1 MRLNNCALPTAPYLV
16 FHNGGK
22 VMGQLRI
29 TQQGVGWKSNPVEG
43 KESQVVT
50 FSGSEIKFATW
61 MRTARNFLLRLSLS
75 KGQRHSF
82 ENLARE
88 DLDALKK
95 AIETVT
101 NGNVHLDVKDVSLK
115 GWNWGKADVQAN
127 DLAFLVQ
134 QRVAFEV
141 PLAAISNSNMAGKN
155 EVALE
160 FSPPSAPER
169 SNRPPDELMEM
180 RFYIPQRTGK
190 KRSGSKEDGE
200 ASDEDADD
208 EGEEEEEDYDE
219 EGNPISAAEAFH
231 NAITTR
237 AEIKEQAGDA
247 IVTLPDV
254 SVPTPRGRYDIELH
268 ADHLRLHGKTYD
280 YKIPYK
286 HIHRMFLLPKPDAT
300 FQQLIVGL
308 EPPLRQGQTRY
319 PWLVMQW
326 PDGEEID
333 LTLNIDDDELNRK
346 YPGLQKDWSQQ
357 TYIVVGQLMGKLSGR
372 EVVDNTTFRSV
383 TNNGQNTAV
392 KASVKAVQ
400 GDLHFLEKSMLFV
413 AKQPILIDYN
423 QISKASFSRVTGAL
437 RTCDITIKLNSEVE
451 HTFTSI
457 NKDDFPAIK
466 SYLRDR
472 NVRVKEQSDASAMR
486 DIDKMDLGSEDDD
499 EEEQSARGAAKA
511 RPSVPGGDMDDDSE
525 AEDEDFQADTSDE
538 GSPSESDSEV
548 SDGAVSDDMV
558 GGSKKKGNGSAPAKG
573 NGAAAPAPAKP
584 KAAPKPKPTKPAA
597 TNGKQSTKSKETVD
611 TDDDDDDVMDV
622 DDEDQPP
629 KSKKQKTD

>member
-1 MRLNNCALPTAPYLV
+1 M
-16 FHNGGK
+16 F
-22 VMGQLRI
+22 
-29 TQQGVGWKSNPVEG
+29 KS
-43 KESQVVT
+43 
-50 FSGSEIKFATW
+50 
-61 MRTARNFLLRLSLS
+61 RTARNFLLRLSLS

-115 GWNWGKADVQAN
+115 GWNWGKADVQGELQTRLLTRAPMLMMLSYSAN

-231 NAITTR
+231 NAIITR

-300 FQQLIVGL
+300 FQQLIV
-308 EPPLRQGQTRY
+308 
-319 PWLVMQW
+319 
-326 PDGEEID
+326 
-333 LTLNIDDDELNRK
+333 
-346 YPGLQKDWSQQ
+346 
-357 TYIVVGQLMGKLSGR
+357 
-372 EVVDNTTFRSV
+372 
-383 TNNGQNTAV
+383 
-392 KASVKAVQ
+392 
-400 GDLHFLEKSMLFV
+400 
-413 AKQPILIDYN
+413 
-423 QISKASFSRVTGAL
+423 SRAL
-437 RTCDITIKLNSEVE
+437 
-451 HTFTSI
+451 
-457 NKDDFPAIK
+457 
-466 SYLRDR
+466 
-472 NVRVKEQSDASAMR
+472 
-486 DIDKMDLGSEDDD
+486 
-499 EEEQSARGAAKA
+499 
-511 RPSVPGGDMDDDSE
+511 
-525 AEDEDFQADTSDE
+525 
-538 GSPSESDSEV
+538 
-548 SDGAVSDDMV
+548 
-558 GGSKKKGNGSAPAKG
+558 
-573 NGAAAPAPAKP
+573 
-584 KAAPKPKPTKPAA
+584 
-597 TNGKQSTKSKETVD
+597 
-611 TDDDDDDVMDV
+611 
-622 DDEDQPP
+622 
-629 KSKKQKTD
+629 

>member
-1 MRLNNCALPTAPYLV
+1 VNTRNPDVPM
-16 FHNGGK
+16 F
-22 VMGQLRI
+22 
-29 TQQGVGWKSNPVEG
+29 KS
-43 KESQVVT
+43 
-50 FSGSEIKFATW
+50 
-61 MRTARNFLLRLSLS
+61 RTARNFLLRLSLS

-115 GWNWGKADVQAN
+115 GWNWGKADVQGELQTHLLTRAPMLMMLSYSAN

-300 FQQLIVGL
+300 FQQLIV
-308 EPPLRQGQTRY
+308 
-319 PWLVMQW
+319 
-326 PDGEEID
+326 
-333 LTLNIDDDELNRK
+333 
-346 YPGLQKDWSQQ
+346 SC
-357 TYIVVGQLMGKLSGR
+357 
-372 EVVDNTTFRSV
+372 
-383 TNNGQNTAV
+383 
-392 KASVKAVQ
+392 
-400 GDLHFLEKSMLFV
+400 
-413 AKQPILIDYN
+413 
-423 QISKASFSRVTGAL
+423 AL
-437 RTCDITIKLNSEVE
+437 
-451 HTFTSI
+451 
-457 NKDDFPAIK
+457 
-466 SYLRDR
+466 
-472 NVRVKEQSDASAMR
+472 
-486 DIDKMDLGSEDDD
+486 
-499 EEEQSARGAAKA
+499 
-511 RPSVPGGDMDDDSE
+511 
-525 AEDEDFQADTSDE
+525 
-538 GSPSESDSEV
+538 
-548 SDGAVSDDMV
+548 
-558 GGSKKKGNGSAPAKG
+558 
-573 NGAAAPAPAKP
+573 
-584 KAAPKPKPTKPAA
+584 
-597 TNGKQSTKSKETVD
+597 
-611 TDDDDDDVMDV
+611 
-622 DDEDQPP
+622 
-629 KSKKQKTD
+629 